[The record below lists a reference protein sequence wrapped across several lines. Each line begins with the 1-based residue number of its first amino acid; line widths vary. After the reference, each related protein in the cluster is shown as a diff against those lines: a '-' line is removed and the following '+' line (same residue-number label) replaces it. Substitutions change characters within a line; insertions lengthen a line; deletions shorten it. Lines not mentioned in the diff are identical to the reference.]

1 MASGIAAQHVAE
13 PEQAGGRLPHRL
25 GRHLGIRVGAVA
37 ARKQPLL
44 AEPALTAANGE
55 GDNDPVTDLEIC
67 DLGPELDDLAHVLMT
82 EDVAAFHGR
91 LVAVQQ
97 VEVGAADGAGGDLD
111 DRVAGMLDLRIRN
124 SVYPDVAFS
133 VPA

>member
-1 MASGIAAQHVAE
+1 MAKS
-13 PEQAGGRLPHRL
+13 EQTGGRLPHRL
-25 GRHLGIRVGAVA
+25 SRHLGIGIGAVA

-55 GDNDPVTDLEIC
+55 GDDDPVTDLEVR
-67 DLGPELDDLAHVLMT
+67 DLGPEFDHLAHVLMT

-97 VEVGAADGAGGDLD
+97 MEVGAADGAGGDLD

-124 SVYPDVAFS
+124 RVYPDVAFS